1 MATPTKAV
9 PSAPTDG
16 STVDLPR
23 PTVRPVAVYSRP
35 MTDAE
40 ALDAVAADIVQR
52 WNLSPLGPNA
62 SAKVKAEAEA
72 AWQALCEGFTADM
85 AVLAG
90 DVATIPRPG
99 TVQTP
104 LALERVERTKAGK
117 PQQTAEHRAVFR
129 SVGDGRTIS
138 VGGATV
144 AASGGKANATWLD
157 GGQARLYIDAT
168 ERGDGTYVVSIAL
181 KQEPHTGGGKVRI
194 SPEILD

>member
-1 MATPTKAV
+1 MGTTTKAV

-16 STVDLPR
+16 GTVDPPR

-72 AWQALCEGFTADM
+72 AWSALCEGFTADM

-90 DVATIPRPG
+90 DVATVPRPG
-99 TVQTP
+99 TVAMMSPPSTWVISEQVAKRDARKKLT
-104 LALERVERTKAGK
+104 VN
-117 PQQTAEHRAVFR
+117 R
-129 SVGDGRTIS
+129 SNLMR
-138 VGGATV
+138 
-144 AASGGKANATWLD
+144 KWL
-157 GGQARLYIDAT
+157 QI
-168 ERGDGTYVVSIAL
+168 
-181 KQEPHTGGGKVRI
+181 
-194 SPEILD
+194 

>member
-1 MATPTKAV
+1 MGTMTKAV

-16 STVDLPR
+16 GTVDPSR
-23 PTVRPVAVYSRP
+23 PTVRPVAIYSRP

-52 WNLSPLGPNA
+52 WTLSPLGPNA
-62 SAKVKAEAEA
+62 TAKVKAEAEA
-72 AWQALCEGFTADM
+72 AWQALCDGFTADM

-90 DVATIPRPG
+90 DVATVPRPG
-99 TVQTP
+99 TVATP
-104 LALERVERTKAGK
+104 LRLERVERTKAGK

-129 SVGDGRTIS
+129 SVGDGRT
-138 VGGATV
+138 VTAGGTTV

-157 GGQARLYIDAT
+157 GGQARLYVDAT
-168 ERGDGTYVVSIAL
+168 ERGDGTYLVSIAL
-181 KQEPHTGGGKVRI
+181 KQEPHTGGGKVRV